1 MPNERT
7 LDGIRVLDLS
17 QFISG
22 PWGSK
27 FLADQGAEVIK
38 VEPPGFGEAMR
49 MFIFFDKQ
57 IAPLFTIVNRN
68 KKSITLNLRT
78 PEAQEILKDLVKHVD
93 VLLENFTPGIMEKW
107 GIGYETLKKIN
118 PRLIYA
124 AISGFGQTGPLRN
137 RTAFDIIAQATSGV
151 INAMQLDGPPGIPLA
166 DYSAGHLIAL
176 GIVEALYWREKS
188 GKGQFIDLSMQDMM
202 YAVNIRAQARE
213 FIDRAKEREL
223 MASRWLPTYNQY
235 PTKDGLRVAIVS
247 ITEKQFKNLMTLIG
261 RPELTRDRRLKNPV
275 KRMDNIEFLDEALE
289 TWTKSKTREEIIQI
303 LEENRIPCGPVMTI
317 EEVHDIPQLEARGMY
332 IRNFEFEDV
341 EKATIPAPVL
351 KFSETPGAVVT
362 KGPALGEHNK
372 EIYQDLLGISS
383 EKFEQL
389 RKKGII

>member
-1 MPNERT
+1 MPRT
-7 LDGIRVLDLS
+7 LEGVRVLDLS

-78 PEAQEILKDLVKHVD
+78 VEGQGILRDLVKHAD

-107 GIGYETLKKIN
+107 GVDYKVLREIN

-124 AISGFGQTGPLRN
+124 AISGFGQTGVLKN
-137 RTAFDIIAQATSGV
+137 RTAFDIIAQATSGT
-151 INAMQLDGPPGIPLA
+151 IHAMQLDGPPGIPLA

-202 YAVNIRAQARE
+202 YSVNVRAQARE
-213 FIDRAKEREL
+213 FIDKAKEREL

-235 PTKDGLRVAIVS
+235 STKDGLRVAIVS
-247 ITEKQFKNLMTLIG
+247 ITEKQFKRLMKLVG
-261 RPELTRDRRLKNPV
+261 RPELLRDKRLKTPIT
-275 KRMDNIEFLDEALE
+275 RMDNIEFLDEVLE
-289 TWTKSKTREEIIQI
+289 TWTKSQTRDEIIQI
-303 LEENRIPCGPVMTI
+303 LEENRIPCGPVLTI
-317 EEVHDIPQLEARGMY
+317 EEVHDLPHLESRGMY
-332 IRNFEFEDV
+332 IRDFEFEGV
-341 EKATIPAPVL
+341 EKATIPGPVL
-351 KFSETPGAVVT
+351 KFSETPGAVLT
-362 KGPALGEHNK
+362 KGPNLGGHNS
-372 EIYQDLLGISS
+372 EIYESLLNYPP
-383 EKFEQL
+383 EKLQQL
-389 RKKGII
+389 KKKGII